1 MRGSYLLLG
10 DGQVSVISQVRRI
23 TVPDIA
29 ARKGGDKI
37 VCLTAYSAAT
47 AASIDPFVDMLI
59 VGDSLGM
66 VLYGFE
72 TTLPVTLD
80 MMIAHGGA
88 VVRGSRRACVVVDL
102 PFGSYQE
109 SPAAAFRSASRVL
122 AETGCAAVKLEGG
135 ESMAETIAFLTA
147 RGVPVMGHVGLMPQ
161 SVMMS
166 GGYRACGRSEREA
179 ARVIADAEAVAAAG
193 AFSLVI
199 EGTLEPVAR
208 DVTGRVPIPTIGIGA
223 SPACDG
229 QVLVTEDL
237 VGLSFGV
244 TPRFVKRYAQ
254 LGGEMAAAAEA
265 FAAEVRQGKF
275 PQPAHCYGAGREASP
290 LARKSSPRR
299 ARGGR

>member
-1 MRGSYLLLG
+1 MRGPYLLLG

-29 ARKGGDKI
+29 ARKGGEKI

-47 AASIDPFVDMLI
+47 AAAIDPFVDMLI

-88 VVRGSRRACVVVDL
+88 IVRGSRRACVVVDL
-102 PFGSYQE
+102 PFGWYQE

-193 AFSLVI
+193 AV
-199 EGTLEPVAR
+199 
-208 DVTGRVPIPTIGIGA
+208 
-223 SPACDG
+223 SP
-229 QVLVTEDL
+229 
-237 VGLSFGV
+237 
-244 TPRFVKRYAQ
+244 
-254 LGGEMAAAAEA
+254 GGE
-265 FAAEVRQGKF
+265 G
-275 PQPAHCYGAGREASP
+275 PPGAG
-290 LARKSSPRR
+290 
-299 ARGGR
+299 ARGATAPGSIPPTGVAPRPAPRGRSACPTRWSGVRAG